1 MERKTLKETLK
12 RSFSE
17 TLYLSS
23 PGTMYTVPGEHAPPG
38 GCRPTL
44 HPPQHEEGD
53 SEKWAGFP
61 PSEAPPNRA
70 GPQSSHSSSKP
81 GGAQGAQQPPL
92 REFSSSSRPAADR
105 SCRCDSPAWGWP
117 GDGGTSVPRCRTAV
131 KRNHRDAHARA
142 DTEPAPRD
150 RPHPR
155 RTRALPAAERSR
167 SCKGRTHQSGGRLQL
182 DGEGRRGA
190 FRGDDAVWYF
200 HRVWGVHLS

>member
-1 MERKTLKETLK
+1 MERKTVKETLK

-44 HPPQHEEGD
+44 HPPRQERETRRSGLD
-53 SEKWAGFP
+53 SRLPRRPLTRQGRSPAIP
-61 PSEAPPNRA
+61 AVNL
-70 GPQSSHSSSKP
+70 

-92 REFSSSSRPAADR
+92 GEFSFSSRPAADR

-117 GDGGTSVPRCRTAV
+117 GDGGASVPRCRTAV

-150 RPHPR
+150 RPHP
-155 RTRALPAAERSR
+155 PAHAGTSGCGTFQKLQGQDTSERGS
-167 SCKGRTHQSGGRLQL
+167 SAAGRGGAP
-182 DGEGRRGA
+182 GSFPGR
-190 FRGDDAVWYF
+190 
-200 HRVWGVHLS
+200 

>member
-23 PGTMYTVPGEHAPPG
+23 PGTNVHRSRRARAPWWLQADIASS
-38 GCRPTL
+38 PTR
-44 HPPQHEEGD
+44 EGD

-61 PSEAPPNRA
+61 PSEAPPNQA

-92 REFSSSSRPAADR
+92 REFSLSSRPAADR

-117 GDGGTSVPRCRTAV
+117 GDGGASVPRCRTAV

-150 RPHPR
+150 RPHP
-155 RTRALPAAERSR
+155 PAHAGTSGCGPFQKLQGQDTSERGS
-167 SCKGRTHQSGGRLQL
+167 SAAGRGGAP
-182 DGEGRRGA
+182 GSFPGR
-190 FRGDDAVWYF
+190 
-200 HRVWGVHLS
+200 

>member
-44 HPPQHEEGD
+44 HPPRQERETQRSGLD
-53 SEKWAGFP
+53 SRLPRRPLTRQGRSPAIP
-61 PSEAPPNRA
+61 AVNL
-70 GPQSSHSSSKP
+70 

-92 REFSSSSRPAADR
+92 GEFSFSSRPAADR

-117 GDGGTSVPRCRTAV
+117 GDGGASVPRCRTAV
-131 KRNHRDAHARA
+131 KRNHQTRTRGRTLSPRRA
-142 DTEPAPRD
+142 TG
-150 RPHPR
+150 HTPR

-167 SCKGRTHQSGGRLQL
+167 SRKGRTHQSGGRLQL

>member
-44 HPPQHEEGD
+44 HPPRQERETRRSGLD
-53 SEKWAGFP
+53 SRLLRCP
-61 PSEAPPNRA
+61 LTTA

-92 REFSSSSRPAADR
+92 GEFSFSSRPAADR

-117 GDGGTSVPRCRTAV
+117 GDGGASVPRCRTAV

-150 RPHPR
+150 RPHP
-155 RTRALPAAERSR
+155 PAHAGTSGCGTFQKLQGQDTSERGS
-167 SCKGRTHQSGGRLQL
+167 SAAGRGGAP
-182 DGEGRRGA
+182 GSFPGR
-190 FRGDDAVWYF
+190 
-200 HRVWGVHLS
+200 